1 MRMDSTGRDEQGTLE
16 SDDAALVRAAQE
28 TPTAFAALYERHY
41 PAVYAFVARRTSD
54 DMQAEDVTAQTFAH
68 ALAALK
74 QYQDRGIPFAAWL
87 LRIAAHEVTDQ
98 GRRQT
103 RRRRLAVAPG
113 AAATTGHDGA
123 AVDPLDW
130 TAEWER
136 AAWLRAHLT
145 ALSSDQR
152 RVVWLRFWED
162 RTVDDVAARMD
173 RSPGATKQ
181 LLYRALRILRMR
193 LQADGAASA

>member
-1 MRMDSTGRDEQGTLE
+1 MDSTGRDEQGTLE

-28 TPTAFAALYERHY
+28 TAEAFAALYERYY
-41 PAVYAFVARRTSD
+41 PAVFAFAARRTSD

-113 AAATTGHDGA
+113 AAATAGSDGA
-123 AVDPLDW
+123 VVDPLDW
-130 TAEWER
+130 TAEWEQ

-193 LQADGAASA
+193 LQADGAAPA